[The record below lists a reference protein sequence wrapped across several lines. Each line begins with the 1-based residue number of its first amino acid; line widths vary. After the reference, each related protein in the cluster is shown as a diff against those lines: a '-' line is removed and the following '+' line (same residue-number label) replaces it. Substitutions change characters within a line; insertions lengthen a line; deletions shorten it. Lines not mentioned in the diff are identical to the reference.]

1 MRLRRRRERALH
13 RHLGGLHGRRDVA
26 ALHVGQVRVRPGLGG
41 CVLEGEHRLAA
52 VVADLDQPCRRGG
65 LLPGLGDDHRDVLA
79 VMTDL
84 CVLKRRRR
92 GRVQNL
98 LQGALGLVQSA
109 GVLVGDHREHAG
121 CGRGAGG
128 IQARDCARGDR
139 AAHQGRVRHVR
150 PADVRGV
157 VRGARDLQAPV
168 DAVDTRTQE
177 RGRGYGS
184 RHELPPPAT
193 V

>member
-1 MRLRRRRERALH
+1 MS
-13 RHLGGLHGRRDVA
+13 
-26 ALHVGQVRVRPGLGG
+26 VRYGFDPEFGS

-52 VVADLDQPCRRGG
+52 VVADLDQPCRRSG
-65 LLPGLGDDHRDVLA
+65 LLWRLGDDHRDVLA

-84 CVLKRRRR
+84 RVLKRRRR